1 MQPITLVHSV
11 DDAKSNIAR
20 FNRILNGGSGK
31 ERLVKLLSHVQAWYA
46 VEKDGS
52 FAFGPSKFI
61 GYKDM
66 TADLYADET
75 GSTGRLDGRVT
86 EKKLSAW
93 STPITRDDPR
103 HEQTHRALSKF
114 CSKYGAFPNARA
126 RISLF
131 EVPSTDG
138 VDEMEKVR
146 ALCVLI
152 KDLSDEARQELRKRM
167 SVLG

>member
-1 MQPITLVHSV
+1 MQHITLVHSV
-11 DDAKSNIAR
+11 DDAKANIER
-20 FNRILNGGSGK
+20 FNRIINGGSGR
-31 ERLVKLLSHVQAWYA
+31 ERLIKLLSHVQAWYA
-46 VEKDGS
+46 VEKDGA
-52 FAFGPSKFI
+52 FEFGPSKFI

-93 STPITRDDPR
+93 ATQIVQDDPR
-103 HEQTHRALSKF
+103 YEQAHRSLSQF
-114 CSKYGAFPNARA
+114 CAKYGAFPNARA
-126 RISLF
+126 RISIF
-131 EVPSTDG
+131 QTPTGEG
-138 VDEMEKVR
+138 VAEMEKVR

-152 KDLSDEARQELRKRM
+152 KDLSDEARHELRKRM

>member
-11 DDAKSNIAR
+11 DDAKANIAR
-20 FNRILNGGSGK
+20 FNRIINGGTGK

-46 VEKDGS
+46 VEKDGA
-52 FAFGPSKFI
+52 FEFGPSKFI

-93 STPITRDDPR
+93 ATPIAQDDPR
-103 HEQTHRALSKF
+103 YEQAHRALSQFCAKF
-114 CSKYGAFPNARA
+114 RAFPNARA
-126 RISLF
+126 RISIF
-131 EVPSTDG
+131 QVSADDG
-138 VDEMEKVR
+138 VNEMEKVR

-152 KDLSDEARQELRKRM
+152 KDLSNEARQELRRRM